1 MRALGRRHDP
11 FGMEGLVCGHQG
23 AAVLSWA
30 SGHAVRDNRA
40 VILRCTR
47 KLLDVIR
54 PGQLADA
61 PADGDDWY
69 ANLLRID
76 GRKCLLLTHA
86 GTLFTIFEPGVR
98 AAGLRDT
105 GRLVTRLITRELERE
120 GLPAGTFGD
129 PDPAS
134 VIVAKTASRIV
145 LGCMNDM
152 AFMCEHE
159 AGRAGGLARLD
170 AGDLNHGLRRNILSA
185 RDYQRPIDLT
195 IQRAEASP

>member
-1 MRALGRRHDP
+1 
-11 FGMEGLVCGHQG
+11 
-23 AAVLSWA
+23 
-30 SGHAVRDNRA
+30 

-86 GTLFTIFEPGVR
+86 DTLFTIFEPDVR
-98 AAGLRDT
+98 ASGLRDT
-105 GRLVTRLITRELERE
+105 GRLVTGLIARELERE
-120 GLPAGTFGD
+120 GLPAHTFGD
-129 PDPAS
+129 LDPAS
-134 VIVAKTASRIV
+134 VLLAKTASRVI

-152 AFMCEHE
+152 AFTCEHG
-159 AGRAGGLARLD
+159 ADRTGGLARLD
-170 AGDLNHGLRRNILSA
+170 VGDLNHALRRNILSA
-185 RDYQRPIDLT
+185 RDYQRPIELT
-195 IQRAEASP
+195 TRRAEASS